1 VSQDLTKVV
10 MVDPISPEQLLFLR
24 GIANAFQLD
33 LSAPQNENTDDL
45 NKLLVNAE
53 AVIVQHRVFGAEFM
67 RSAPQLKLIQKMGGR
82 RDRIDVVTARQLGLV
97 VALMTLPGSVAV
109 AEHAFALIL
118 ALAKNIIIAH
128 QYTIEGA
135 YRSLGIEPKVTSER
149 SHGFQWMK
157 MNDSIAELSGHSLG
171 IIGFGD
177 IGNEIAKRARAFD
190 MKVMYYNRTRL
201 EPDLEAELNVT
212 YGSLS
217 DILQQSDFVSLN
229 TPLTPQ
235 TEKMIGMPELE
246 LMKPSAFLI
255 NTCRG
260 GVIDEAALV
269 EALRSKRI
277 AGAGLDVFVEEPVP
291 FDHPYLT
298 LDNVVLTPHIG
309 GGRGGA
315 RDRQPRAVFTNI
327 RKFFNNQPIEYRV
340 V

>member
-1 VSQDLTKVV
+1 VSQNRIKVV
-10 MVDPISPEQLLFLR
+10 MVDPLSPEQLVFLQ
-24 GIANAFQLD
+24 GIADDFQLE
-33 LSAPQNENTDDL
+33 LNAPQNEDRDSL
-45 NKLLVNAE
+45 IKLLKDAD
-53 AVIVQHRVFGAEFM
+53 AVVVQRRVFGEEWMQA
-67 RSAPQLKLIQKMGGR
+67 APRLKMIQKMGGR
-82 RDRIDVVTARQLGLV
+82 RDRIDVVTARQRGLAV
-97 VALMTLPGSVAV
+97 VLMSLPGAVAV

-118 ALAKNIIIAH
+118 ALAKNIILAH
-128 QYTIEGA
+128 KYTVEGA
-135 YRSLGIEPKVTSER
+135 YRSLGIEPKVTTER

-157 MNDSIAELSGHSLG
+157 MNDSIVELRGQSLG

-177 IGNEIAKRARAFD
+177 IGNEIAKRARAFE

-201 EPDLEAELNVT
+201 EPDLEAELQVQ
-212 YGSLS
+212 YGRWNEV
-217 DILQQSDFVSLN
+217 LQQSDFVTLN

-235 TEKMIGMPELE
+235 TEKMIGKPELE
-246 LMKPSAFLI
+246 LMKPSAYLI
-255 NTCRG
+255 NTSRG

-298 LDNVVLTPHIG
+298 LNNVVLTPHIG

-327 RKFFNNQPIEYRV
+327 RKFFNNQPVEYRV